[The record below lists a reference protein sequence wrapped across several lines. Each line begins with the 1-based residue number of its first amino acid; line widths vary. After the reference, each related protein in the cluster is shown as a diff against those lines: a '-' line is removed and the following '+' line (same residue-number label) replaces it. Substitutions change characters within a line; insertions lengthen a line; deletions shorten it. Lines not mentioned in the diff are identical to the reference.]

1 MSLHFWTRSP
11 RGPRPRLLDLGA
23 LELQLKE
30 RRLALALLP
39 NWVLLLTFHTEV
51 LDVQTP
57 WPWWSYNFAW
67 MRQSFFRWVTI
78 SYSITWQ
85 SWGEGDIPLTS
96 VVRGHLAD
104 CPTMSFVLVCWHQAV
119 HGTGKL
125 LHSGFLKWNNN
136 HDDIAE
142 WAPKNTMSKASWL
155 PSSPSSAAALP
166 NPPSSLSSK
175 PSSICAS
182 TTHSWSVHKC
192 QPFYLLFGQC

>member
-1 MSLHFWTRSP
+1 
-11 RGPRPRLLDLGA
+11 
-23 LELQLKE
+23 
-30 RRLALALLP
+30 
-39 NWVLLLTFHTEV
+39 
-51 LDVQTP
+51 
-57 WPWWSYNFAW
+57 
-67 MRQSFFRWVTI
+67 
-78 SYSITWQ
+78 
-85 SWGEGDIPLTS
+85 
-96 VVRGHLAD
+96 
-104 CPTMSFVLVCWHQAV
+104 MSFVLVCWHQAV

-192 QPFYLLFGQC
+192 QPFYLLLPPKLQRRGLVFLVNWVTILWSVYDGLLWLCIKGYYGASMVGYYVYAKNWHIGHTSRCRFWVQWTTVIWRW